1 MAMGVVTDDD
11 FEAEIN
17 RFKNPQPKAEI
28 KQREYGRGG
37 GNNEVPESLRKI
49 IGENVIENGRA
60 ETLDMARQFGISDS
74 SVSAYTK
81 GATSTASYHQGNPD
95 LKNHLRNVK
104 EKIVNKASKKLKL
117 ALDEITPDK
126 LESVKARDLAGI
138 AKDMSAVIKNLEP
151 AESNDTKS
159 TDGPTFVVYAPKI
172 IQNENYFEAMDLK
185 E

>member
-28 KQREYGRGG
+28 KQREYGRG
-37 GNNEVPESLRKI
+37 NNPEVPESLRKI
-49 IGENVIENGRA
+49 IGENVLENGRK
-60 ETLDMARQFGISDS
+60 ETLDMTRQFGISDS

-95 LKNHLRNVK
+95 LKNHLKTVR

-151 AESNDTKS
+151 AEDKEKEVK
-159 TDGPTFVVYAPKI
+159 DGPTFVVYAPKI
-172 IQNENYFEAMDLK
+172 IQNENYFEALVLK